1 MDLHDAIHARRTVQ
15 RYTGEPVP
23 ADVLDVAL
31 AAAHMAPC
39 HKLTWPWRFTVLG
52 AESREAL
59 VRTAVRLNVEKKG
72 GDAAKVEARVRGRVG
87 SAGALLLVSQV
98 LDADAHRREEDYAA
112 TACAIQNLML
122 SLHAQGY
129 GSKWST
135 GGFSKAAET
144 YTMAGIDPVA
154 ERIVGCILAG
164 TPAAACNVPPRTPIA
179 DHVRRI
185 P

>member
-1 MDLHDAIHARRTVQ
+1 MELHDAVHGRRTVQ

-23 ADVLDVAL
+23 DEVLDKAL

-39 HKLTWPWRFTVLG
+39 HKLTWPWRFILLG
-52 AESREAL
+52 PEGKEQLVQTAIHRKAAQKGCEPEQMAGP
-59 VRTAVRLNVEKKG
+59 VRTKL
-72 GDAAKVEARVRGRVG
+72 G
-87 SAGALLLVSQV
+87 SAGTLMLVSQV
-98 LDADAHRREEDYAA
+98 LDPEPHRREED

-135 GGFSKAAET
+135 GGFVTDPST
-144 YTMAGIDPVA
+144 YAMVGIDQVS
-154 ERIVGCILAG
+154 ERLVGCILMG
-164 TPAAACNVPPRTPIA
+164 RAAAKPVVPPRPDVA
-179 DHVRRI
+179 DLVRRV